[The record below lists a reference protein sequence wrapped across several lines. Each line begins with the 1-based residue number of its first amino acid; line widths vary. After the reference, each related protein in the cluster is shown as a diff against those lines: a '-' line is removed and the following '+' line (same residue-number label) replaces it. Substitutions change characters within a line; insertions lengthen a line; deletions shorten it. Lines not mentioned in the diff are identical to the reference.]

1 MIMFIKSQYATI
13 SNSLQK
19 FQGLQVHYNFFTN
32 YALLFKVQKII
43 TLQSTKVQ
51 ITPMEI
57 PNTMIYQVPSSV

>member
-1 MIMFIKSQYATI
+1 MPQFQIHYKSSKVYKYTTI
-13 SNSLQK
+13 S
-19 FQGLQVHYNFFTN
+19 FTN
-32 YALLFKVQKII
+32 YAILFKVQKII